1 MAPVEYKVIKN
12 FYSQEEL
19 KILQSYCYIR
29 VDQNKDFLV
38 DPQSFSPAFYND
50 PLMGSILDTKLPMVE
65 SHSNLKLFPS
75 YSYWRYYVFGGT
87 LAQHTDR
94 PSCEISVT
102 SCIKKYDNW
111 PLIIEGE
118 EIELEEGDGLLYSG
132 CIQKH
137 GRPGMYTGEGMA
149 QAFFHYVDQN
159 GPFKHHA
166 YDNYFKENNTG
177 LSEEDMLILKSL

>member
-65 SHSNLKLFPS
+65 SHSK
-75 YSYWRYYVFGGT
+75 
-87 LAQHTDR
+87 
-94 PSCEISVT
+94 
-102 SCIKKYDNW
+102 
-111 PLIIEGE
+111 
-118 EIELEEGDGLLYSG
+118 LEEGDGLLYSG